1 MIMLP
6 SIFGKDLFDDF
17 FGYPFY
23 TDRDW
28 KKAKKQAYTK
38 RNDLMK
44 TDVRETEDA
53 YQLEMDLPG
62 YKKDEIKVAL
72 EKGYLTIHAVKEEK
86 KEEKDEKTGKYI
98 RQERFTGACQRSFYV
113 GENLTEAD
121 IKGEFKDG
129 ILTLT
134 IPKKEEKPK
143 EEKQYITIEG

>member
-1 MIMLP
+1 MLP

-28 KKAKKQAYTK
+28 KKAEKQAYTK

-98 RQERFTGACQRSFYV
+98 GQERFTGACQRSFYV

>member
-1 MIMLP
+1 MMLP

-28 KKAKKQAYTK
+28 KKAEKQAYTK

-62 YKKDEIKVAL
+62 YKKDEVKVAL

>member
-1 MIMLP
+1 MLP

-28 KKAKKQAYTK
+28 KKAEKQAYTK

-44 TDVRETEDA
+44 TDVKETEDA

-121 IKGEFKDG
+121 IKGGFKDG

-143 EEKQYITIEG
+143 EEKRYITIEG

>member
-1 MIMLP
+1 
-6 SIFGKDLFDDF
+6 
-17 FGYPFY
+17 
-23 TDRDW
+23 
-28 KKAKKQAYTK
+28 
-38 RNDLMK
+38 MK

-143 EEKQYITIEG
+143 EEKQYIP

>member
-1 MIMLP
+1 MLP

-28 KKAKKQAYTK
+28 KKAEKQAYTK

-62 YKKDEIKVAL
+62 YKKDEIKVDL

>member
-1 MIMLP
+1 MLP

-28 KKAKKQAYTK
+28 KKAEKQAYTK

-86 KEEKDEKTGKYI
+86 KELLYNHTLKPCELLSFPLDHDLQHDFHIVNKDLLQMK
-98 RQERFTGACQRSFYV
+98 
-113 GENLTEAD
+113 
-121 IKGEFKDG
+121 
-129 ILTLT
+129 
-134 IPKKEEKPK
+134 
-143 EEKQYITIEG
+143 